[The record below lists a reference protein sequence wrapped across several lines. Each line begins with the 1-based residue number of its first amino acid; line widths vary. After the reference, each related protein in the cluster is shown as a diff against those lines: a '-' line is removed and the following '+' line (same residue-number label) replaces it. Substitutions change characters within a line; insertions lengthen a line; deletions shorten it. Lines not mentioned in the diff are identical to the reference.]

1 MQLQWYRSISLWLAL
16 LLLSLLLH
24 IWLSWH
30 ASREAD
36 AVVLTPPAPERVV
49 DIQLVSEPPPKELVF
64 EDPIEFEPP
73 EVLVPTAAVTPPPP
87 DVDLAMKAAAGGASR
102 GSSLPLL
109 TDTIVTAGRGA
120 AGFGTGVGNGLSNS
134 AQGFAAYVQGLR
146 ETGLDVV
153 FVVDTTGSMDWVLNE
168 ARAHMIDIV
177 DAVRLLV
184 PVSRFGVVAYR
195 DYDSPGYV
203 TRMQSLTFSLNK
215 LTGFLG
221 SLTAEGGGNF
231 PEAVAAGLDVGV
243 AKAGWRLG
251 ARKVIILIGDAP
263 PHEGDLRHA
272 LALARQFATDSGQL
286 SALDVSHDAN
296 PALIEAVVGRP
307 VDHNLFRN
315 KPLYDFQQLAEAGG
329 GIATTMAGDVRITKQ
344 LMSLILGGRFASEAG
359 LLLEGFVQ

>member
-1 MQLQWYRSISLWLAL
+1 MQLQWYRFFSLWLAL

-24 IWLSWH
+24 IWLSWR
-30 ASREAD
+30 ASQATD
-36 AVVLTPPAPERVV
+36 AVVEAPPAPRVV

-64 EDPIEFEPP
+64 EDKIEFEPP

-102 GSSLPLL
+102 GASLPLL
-109 TDTIVTAGRGA
+109 TDMVVTAGRGA

-134 AQGFAAYVQGLR
+134 TQGFAAYVQGLR

-153 FVVDTTGSMDWVLNE
+153 FVMDTTGSMDWVLNE

-184 PVSRFGVVAYR
+184 PVSRFGIVAYR
-195 DYDSPGYV
+195 DYNAPGYV
-203 TRMQSLTFSLNK
+203 TRAQTLTFSLTK
-215 LTGFLG
+215 LTRFMG
-221 SLTAEGGGNF
+221 SLAAEGGGDF
-231 PEAVAAGLDVGV
+231 PEAVAAGLEVGV
-243 AKAGWRLG
+243 TKAGWRLG

-263 PHEGDLRHA
+263 PHEGDLRRT
-272 LALARQFATDSGQL
+272 LALARQFVTDGGQL
-286 SALDVSHDAN
+286 SALDVSDDAN

-315 KPLYDFQQLAEAGG
+315 KPMYDFQQLAEAGG
-329 GIATTMAGDVRITKQ
+329 GVAATMAGDVRITKQ

>member
-1 MQLQWYRSISLWLAL
+1 MQLQWYRSFSLWLAL
-16 LLLSLLLH
+16 LVLSLLLH
-24 IWLSWH
+24 AWLTWR
-30 ASREAD
+30 ASQATD
-36 AVVLTPPAPERVV
+36 TAVEPPSAPAPVV
-49 DIQLVSEPPPKELVF
+49 DIQLVREQPPKELVF
-64 EDPIEFEPP
+64 EDKIEFEPP
-73 EVLVPTAAVTPPPP
+73 EVLVPTVAVTPPPP

-102 GSSLPLL
+102 GASLPLL
-109 TDTIVTAGRGA
+109 TDTVVTAGRGA

-134 AQGFAAYVQGLR
+134 TQGFAAYVQGLR

-153 FVVDTTGSMDWVLNE
+153 FVMDTTGSMDWVLNE

-184 PVSRFGVVAYR
+184 PVSRFGIVAYR
-195 DYDSPGYV
+195 DYDAPGYV
-203 TRMQSLTFSLNK
+203 TRAQTLTFSLTK
-215 LTGFLG
+215 LTGFMG
-221 SLTAEGGGNF
+221 SLAAEGGGDF
-231 PEAVAAGLDVGV
+231 PEAVAAGLEVGV
-243 AKAGWRLG
+243 TKAGWRLG

-263 PHEGDLRHA
+263 PHEGDLRRT
-272 LALARQFATDSGQL
+272 LALARQFVTDGGQL

-315 KPLYDFQQLAEAGG
+315 KPMYDFQQVAEAGG
-329 GIATTMAGDVRITKQ
+329 GIAATMAGDVRITKQ

>member
-1 MQLQWYRSISLWLAL
+1 MQLQWYRSFSLWLAL

-24 IWLSWH
+24 IWLSWR
-30 ASREAD
+30 ASQATD
-36 AVVLTPPAPERVV
+36 AVVEAPPTPRVV

-64 EDPIEFEPP
+64 EDKIEFEPP

-102 GSSLPLL
+102 GASLPLL
-109 TDTIVTAGRGA
+109 TDTVVTTGRGA

-134 AQGFAAYVQGLR
+134 TQGFEAYVQGLR

-153 FVVDTTGSMDWVLNE
+153 FVMDTTGSMDWVLNE

-184 PVSRFGVVAYR
+184 PVSRFGIVAYR
-195 DYDSPGYV
+195 DYDAPGYV
-203 TRMQSLTFSLNK
+203 TRAQTLTFSLTK
-215 LTGFLG
+215 LTGFMG
-221 SLTAEGGGNF
+221 SLAAEGGGDF
-231 PEAVAAGLDVGV
+231 PEAVAAGLEVGV
-243 AKAGWRLG
+243 TKAGWRLG

-263 PHEGDLRHA
+263 PHEGDLRRT
-272 LALARQFATDSGQL
+272 LALARQFVTDGGQL

-315 KPLYDFQQLAEAGG
+315 KPMYDFQQLAEAGG
-329 GIATTMAGDVRITKQ
+329 GIAATMAGDVRITRQ

-359 LLLEGFVQ
+359 LLLEGFTQ

>member
-1 MQLQWYRSISLWLAL
+1 MQLTWHRSFTLWLAL
-16 LLLSLLLH
+16 LLLSLLVH
-24 IWLSWH
+24 IWLSWR
-30 ASREAD
+30 ASVVTATV
-36 AVVLTPPAPERVV
+36 AVTPPAPERTV
-49 DIQLVSEPPPKELVF
+49 DIQLVSKPPLKELVF
-64 EDPIEFEPP
+64 EDKIEFEPP

-87 DVDLAMKAAAGGASR
+87 DVDLAIKAAAGGASR
-102 GSSLPLL
+102 GASLPLL
-109 TDTIVTAGRGA
+109 TDMAVTAGRGA

-134 AQGFAAYVQGLR
+134 TQGFAAYVQGLR

-203 TRMQSLTFSLNK
+203 THLQPLTFSLNK
-215 LTGFLG
+215 LTRFLG
-221 SLTAEGGGNF
+221 VLTAEGGGDL
-231 PEAVAAGLDVGV
+231 PEAVAAGLEVGV
-243 AKAGWRLG
+243 AKAGWRLR

-263 PHEGDLRHA
+263 PHEGELRHA
-272 LALARQFATDSGQL
+272 LSLARQFATDGGQL
-286 SALDVSHDAN
+286 SALDVSDDAN

-307 VDHNLFRN
+307 VDHNRFRN
-315 KPLYDFQQLAEAGG
+315 KPMYDFQQLAEAGG